1 VVAGCPSDFR
11 SIISSCDELEY
22 THMRNFW
29 IHGVTILL
37 HLFITTS
44 LFNSSM
50 YVEVDRA
57 PFFRSD
63 RARVHAPWSV
73 LSSRLHVLRDHC
85 SLGFQ
90 EISSP
95 CHRQSRCCF
104 MHESIHDR
112 HFYVRTSGGSR
123 CCTTSA
129 NPAIV
134 VLVFRINII
143 VYAVRLHYEPICS
156 VGQPDRSALHEAR
169 ICPSQDKSRFSTAIR
184 QSGRCQFSAETHGR
198 MDPRQLLV
206 LAYTAASERRACYY
220 LRASS
225 NEPGRIQGEA
235 TICAAC
241 TDTS

>member
-1 VVAGCPSDFR
+1 MVAGCPSDFR

-90 EISSP
+90 ERSP
-95 CHRQSRCCF
+95 RHAIAKAVVASCMNPSMIDTF
-104 MHESIHDR
+104 M
-112 HFYVRTSGGSR
+112 
-123 CCTTSA
+123 
-129 NPAIV
+129 
-134 VLVFRINII
+134 
-143 VYAVRLHYEPICS
+143 YAH
-156 VGQPDRSALHEAR
+156 QEAAGAAPHLL
-169 ICPSQDKSRFSTAIR
+169 ILPSLS
-184 QSGRCQFSAETHGR
+184 
-198 MDPRQLLV
+198 
-206 LAYTAASERRACYY
+206 
-220 LRASS
+220 
-225 NEPGRIQGEA
+225 
-235 TICAAC
+235 
-241 TDTS
+241 